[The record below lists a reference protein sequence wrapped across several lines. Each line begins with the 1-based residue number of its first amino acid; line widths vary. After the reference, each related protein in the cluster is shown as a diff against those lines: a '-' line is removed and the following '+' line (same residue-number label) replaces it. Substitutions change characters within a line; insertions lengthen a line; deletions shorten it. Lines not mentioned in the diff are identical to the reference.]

1 MPANRLEAVRSY
13 QILGTSPEESFDRIT
28 QLASDVFEAP
38 IALLNIA
45 TGQNQLWCKSATG
58 WDCAGQY
65 LHLPPCLHV
74 TQHRTLTVVEDWET
88 DDRFATCALPQDT
101 PRVGFYGGV
110 PLHSPDGTCIGTL
123 CILAPES
130 RSFSDADARKLRLLA
145 DLAID
150 LLEKRRHLV
159 DAPSPSDRPPQR
171 SDAFPYDCLREQ
183 AHKFAKLKKSV
194 LTNMSHEVRTPL
206 TSMIGFAEILAEEL
220 DGRLAEHASV
230 IHRCGRRLH
239 RTLESMMLLSKLEG
253 GVYPLHMRKTDLCK
267 VVHNTADKMQEDAR
281 ANGVSLTV
289 EAPDVPVTAYADL
302 EATRRVVN
310 NILDN
315 AIKFTPEG
323 GHVQM
328 RVHTDAFTGA
338 CIEIEDTGVGIS
350 ESALPIVFRSFRQES
365 EGVARM
371 YEGIGL
377 GLTIVKHLV
386 ERMNGVTRIESQ
398 KGTGTRVSIHLP
410 TAPPSPRQTVL

>member
-1 MPANRLEAVRSY
+1 MPANRLEAVRRY
-13 QILGTSPEESFDRIT
+13 QILGSSPEESFDRIT

-38 IALLNIA
+38 VALLNIA
-45 TGQNQLWCKSATG
+45 TGEDQLWCKSAAG
-58 WDCAGQY
+58 WDCVGEH
-65 LHLPPCLHV
+65 LHMPPCVH
-74 TQHRTLTVVEDWET
+74 TMKQRTLTIVEDWAI
-88 DDRFATCALPQDT
+88 DNRFADHVLPEDA
-101 PRVGFYGGV
+101 PRVGFYAGA
-110 PLHSPDGTCIGTL
+110 PLHSPDDTCIGTL
-123 CILAPES
+123 CILASDS
-130 RSFSDADARKLRLLA
+130 RSFSDDDARKLRLLA

-159 DAPSPSDRPPQR
+159 SAPSPSDRPPQR
-171 SDAFPYDCLREQ
+171 SDAFPYDSLREQ
-183 AHKFAKLKKSV
+183 ANKFAKLRESV

-253 GVYPLHMRKTDLCK
+253 GVYPLHMRQIDLCK
-267 VVHNTADKMQEDAR
+267 VVHNTADRMQEDAR
-281 ANGVSLTV
+281 ANGISITV
-289 EAPDVPVTAYADL
+289 ETPDAPVAAYTDS
-302 EATRRVVN
+302 EATYRIVN
-310 NILDN
+310 NVLDN
-315 AIKFTPEG
+315 AIKFTPRG
-323 GHVQM
+323 GNVQM
-328 RVHTDAFTGA
+328 RVRTDAFTGA

-350 ESALPIVFRSFRQES
+350 ESALPIVFTSFRQES
-365 EGVARM
+365 EGVSRM

-410 TAPPSPRQTVL
+410 TTPPSPHQTMA